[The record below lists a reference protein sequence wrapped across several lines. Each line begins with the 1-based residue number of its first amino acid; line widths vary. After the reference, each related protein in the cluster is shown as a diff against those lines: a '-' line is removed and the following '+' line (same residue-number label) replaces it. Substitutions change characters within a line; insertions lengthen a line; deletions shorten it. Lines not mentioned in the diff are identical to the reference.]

1 MLSLLQFREKLIAL
15 QTWNQETAALE
26 NTHNLKDCLSL
37 CNWGICV
44 VEGSLV
50 GCSLVGCLMIKK
62 EKTKTKPQK
71 NPKPAMNG
79 LYLYLIELLQYKLI
93 FCHTCL
99 TDNYANNI
107 CYSMGGRLAY
117 FYVLHSLMF
126 ESVTLEYSEE
136 FWLLISAVQI

>member
-15 QTWNQETAALE
+15 QTWNQETATLE
-26 NTHNLKDCLSL
+26 NTHNLKDSLSL

-71 NPKPAMNG
+71 TPN
-79 LYLYLIELLQYKLI
+79 LL
-93 FCHTCL
+93 
-99 TDNYANNI
+99 
-107 CYSMGGRLAY
+107 
-117 FYVLHSLMF
+117 
-126 ESVTLEYSEE
+126 
-136 FWLLISAVQI
+136 